1 MAKDYQAGKG
11 ESPMTAEIAIVT
23 PGEVRERLNNVSPYI
38 ILDARPHSHY
48 VAGHIPGAI
57 WINWES
63 WCEEAPAHA
72 GQTLAQAGYWG
83 VLKESTDVS
92 LQEAVT
98 RSGLRDG
105 CPALVYADGPNS
117 RGREARIAWMLLYW
131 GVSSVSLLN
140 GGWSAWLKMGGS
152 SDVVT
157 PTPGRGQFHIRVQGH
172 RRVQL
177 QQLKQDLQGNT
188 TPLLIDARS
197 RSEFAGRDNSYQP
210 RLGRLPGAVHIP
222 FTDLFDETGRYVTKS
237 AYLERLPPQV
247 RNADRC
253 AAYCEV
259 GVRSCLFALL
269 HEIYTGQVVA
279 NFDGSVMQWALDK
292 TLPMERDY
300 MSGGSQEARDPSLRS
315 G

>member
-1 MAKDYQAGKG
+1 MGKVYQTGKG
-11 ESPMTAEIAIVT
+11 DSLMTAEIAIVS
-23 PGEVRERLNNVSPYI
+23 PEEALKHLYNVSPYT
-38 ILDARPHSHY
+38 ILDARPRPHY

-92 LQEAVT
+92 FQEVVA
-98 RSGLRDG
+98 RSELRDG
-105 CPALVYADGPNS
+105 RPVLVYADGPNS
-117 RGREARIAWMLLYW
+117 KGREARIAWMLLYL
-131 GVSSVSLLN
+131 GASPVFLLD

-152 SDVVT
+152 SDEII
-157 PTPGRGQFHIRVQGH
+157 PTPGRSQFHIRVQKH

-177 QQLKQDLQGNT
+177 QQLMQDLQGNT
-188 TPLLIDARS
+188 MPLLIDARS
-197 RSEFAGRDNSYQP
+197 HSEFAGRNNAYQP
-210 RLGRLPGAVHIP
+210 RLGRLPGAVHMP
-222 FTDLFDETGRYVTKS
+222 YTDLFDETGSYITKS
-237 AYLERLPPQV
+237 AYLERLPLQV
-247 RNADRC
+247 KNADRC
-253 AAYCEV
+253 VAYCEV

-292 TLPMERDY
+292 TLPMERDT
-300 MSGGSQEARDPSLRS
+300 E
-315 G
+315 